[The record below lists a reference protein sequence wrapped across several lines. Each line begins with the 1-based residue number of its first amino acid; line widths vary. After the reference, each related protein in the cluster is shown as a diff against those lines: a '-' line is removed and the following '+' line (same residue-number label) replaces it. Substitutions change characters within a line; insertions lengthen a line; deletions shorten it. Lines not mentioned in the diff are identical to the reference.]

1 MSDHLNNLEEKENT
15 VKSRNKLSAIILIAV
30 YLGIWTL
37 SLLSF
42 WMYYGNI
49 LKIPIPGLPFQSP
62 EGAKP

>member
-1 MSDHLNNLEEKENT
+1 MSDHLNNLEESTNT

-42 WMYYGNI
+42 WMFDFDNRY
-49 LKIPIPGLPFQSP
+49 K
-62 EGAKP
+62 

>member
-1 MSDHLNNLEEKENT
+1 MSDHLNNLEESTNT

-42 WMYYGNI
+42 WMFDSGSDCPYAI
-49 LKIPIPGLPFQSP
+49 DLMSMF
-62 EGAKP
+62 